1 MATFNLHAKE
11 FLSILLSE
19 PSKVVAIFCCSI
31 FSRVIRVRLWEGL
44 LKQSAV
50 VFTTTS
56 PQLAKVARPKEAV
69 ELGFCLNQATAR
81 DTSCYTGREGRRPYW
96 PVEGIHGV
104 AFVIHD

>member
-1 MATFNLHAKE
+1 MATFNLHATK
-11 FLSILLSE
+11 FHSILLSE

-56 PQLAKVARPKEAV
+56 PQLAKVARPKEA
-69 ELGFCLNQATAR
+69 GRGAR
-81 DTSCYTGREGRRPYW
+81 VLFEPSEGKGYQRLYR
-96 PVEGIHGV
+96 
-104 AFVIHD
+104 

>member
-19 PSKVVAIFCCSI
+19 PSEVVAVFCCST
-31 FSRVIRVRLWEGL
+31 RPGDRVRLWEGL

-81 DTSCYTGREGRRPYW
+81 DINGFTGREGRRPYC
-96 PVEGIHGV
+96 PLEGIHGV